1 MAEIAF
7 SSVGE
12 VQAVLLK
19 RLLVFLEKIR
29 HWVLFILKGS
39 ESTVTGLCC
48 KNVLSLSFSRLYYVF
63 LLMYLKTMNRWRM
76 F

>member
-29 HWVLFILKGS
+29 HWVLFHFERLGVNSYWI
-39 ESTVTGLCC
+39 
-48 KNVLSLSFSRLYYVF
+48 VL
-63 LLMYLKTMNRWRM
+63 
-76 F
+76 